1 MKIAVIGA
9 GAIGAFAGAKLWAA
23 GEEVALVARGK
34 HLRAIQ
40 ERGVTVRSAEG
51 EFTAHPLAT
60 DEPAVIGSVDL
71 VLVTLKAHSLPE
83 MAPRLRPLLSSD
95 TPLVIGQNGIP
106 WWYFQNHGGPLEGLR
121 LETTDPEGKLAAT
134 VETRRVIGCVI
145 NCSTVISEPGVIVHV
160 GGNHFPIGELDG
172 AVSDRCRRISAVFQK
187 AGLKCPIRKRIR
199 HDIWVKLL
207 GNVAFNPLSAL
218 TRATLEQMTQD
229 PAVRTLIRAIMEE
242 IEGVGRAI
250 GMETDIPIDKR
261 LEAAARVGAF
271 KTSMLQDLEA
281 GKPLELEPIVG
292 AVVELADRLG
302 VSIPHTRTIYAS
314 TRLLEKVVV
323 RSSV

>member
-9 GAIGAFAGAKLWAA
+9 GAIGAYLGAKFSAA

-34 HLRAIQ
+34 HLRAIV
-40 ERGVTVRSAEG
+40 ERGVTVRSQEG
-51 EFTAHPLAT
+51 EFVTHPLAT
-60 DEPAVIGSVDL
+60 DDPAVIGPVDL
-71 VLVTLKAHSLPE
+71 ILVTLKAHSLPE
-83 MAPRLRPLLSSD
+83 MAPRFTPLLSTD
-95 TPLVIGQNGIP
+95 TPLVIAQNGIP
-106 WWYFQNHGGPLEGLR
+106 WWYFQNHGGPLEGLH
-121 LETTDPEGKLAAT
+121 LETTDPGGMLAAT

-145 NCSTVISEPGVIVHV
+145 NCSTVIAEPGVIVHV

-172 AVSDRCRRISAVFQK
+172 TVSDRCRRISVAFQK

-229 PAVRTLIRAIMEE
+229 PGVRALIRSIMEE
-242 IEGVGRAI
+242 IERVGHAI

-281 GKPLELEPIVG
+281 GKPFELEPIVG

-302 VSIPHTRTIYAS
+302 VSIPHTRTIYAC
-314 TRLLEKVVV
+314 TKLLEKI
-323 RSSV
+323 SVGATG